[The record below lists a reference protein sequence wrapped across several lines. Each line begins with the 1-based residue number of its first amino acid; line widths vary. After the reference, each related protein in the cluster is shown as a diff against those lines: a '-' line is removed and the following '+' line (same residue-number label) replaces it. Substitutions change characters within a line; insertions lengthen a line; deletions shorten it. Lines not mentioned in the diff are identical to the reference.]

1 MSYKMS
7 TAFKNGEWGTAGY
20 NNLVQ
25 KEIQYIFNISYDVN
39 PAMRLG
45 IEYDYIYTKYA
56 NYGTP
61 NAAGLFAD
69 RDGKLSAIRVG
80 AWYFF

>member
-1 MSYKMS
+1 MSN
-7 TAFKNGEWGTAGY
+7 AFKSGAWGTANF

-45 IEYDYIYTKYA
+45 IQLTTSTRSTRTMAPRMLLDYY
-56 NYGTP
+56 
-61 NAAGLFAD
+61 AD
-69 RDGKLSAIRVG
+69 RDGKLNAIRVG
-80 AWYFF
+80 AW